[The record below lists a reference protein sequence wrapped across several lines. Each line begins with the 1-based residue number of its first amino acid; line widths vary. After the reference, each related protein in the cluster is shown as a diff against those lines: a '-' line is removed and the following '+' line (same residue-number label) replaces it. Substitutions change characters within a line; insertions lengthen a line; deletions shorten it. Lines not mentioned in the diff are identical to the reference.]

1 MSWVGGWGGGGG
13 REGKGRRA
21 VIQLPPFVYNY
32 GRCAGDG
39 SATDVNSQPSM
50 GQWSNDPG

>member
-1 MSWVGGWGGGGG
+1 MLGGGGGGG
-13 REGKGRRA
+13 RRG